1 MEFMETLDRRG
12 RGTLDFLDYCVRCM
26 QLEPLFVFLVQEY
39 RANPTIPKAVALF
52 HTFCAPAA
60 PAKVSVDSDDGEIQT
75 AMRPITVSWTRM
87 QAALVFGPGN
97 GAPPMPPPAS
107 LFDGLAEKIM
117 CTGIFAKLK
126 RRYRADLGN
135 APKMNRVQQ
144 HFVEKIW
151 QPIIRPHLVAA
162 GFWRIDEI
170 G

>member
-1 MEFMETLDRRG
+1 MEVLETLERRSA
-12 RGTLDFLDYCVRCM
+12 GTLDFLDFCVRSM
-26 QLEPLFVFLVQEY
+26 QMDPLFVYLVQEY

-60 PAKVSVDSDDGEIQT
+60 LAKVSVKTDDPQIQN

-97 GAPPMPPPAS
+97 GAPPMAPPAS
-107 LFDGLAEKIM
+107 LFDRLAEEIM
-117 CTGIFAKLK
+117 RTGILGKLK
-126 RRYRADLGN
+126 RHYRDGM
-135 APKMNRVQQ
+135 KMNRIQQ

-162 GFWRIDEI
+162 GFWRIADVA
-170 G
+170 